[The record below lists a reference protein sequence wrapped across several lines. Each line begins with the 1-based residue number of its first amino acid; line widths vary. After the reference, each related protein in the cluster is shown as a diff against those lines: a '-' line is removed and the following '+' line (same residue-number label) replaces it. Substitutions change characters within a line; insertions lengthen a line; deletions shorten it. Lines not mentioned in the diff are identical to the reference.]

1 MLEPATAVPM
11 NVPAVSMTT
20 QASVKPARPVR
31 PSFTVVSTE
40 PHIAAFWCGLLPP
53 RVHGDADTSQ
63 VLFTGQ
69 QADSFQCDAGSG
81 CKGPTRSGRAGIT
94 QAGRAAGRLQFC
106 ECAAL
111 GNEMPG

>member
-1 MLEPATAVPM
+1 M

-81 CKGPTRSGRAGIT
+81 RGSHEVGGARESHRQVA
-94 QAGRAAGRLQFC
+94 ARAAAVL
-106 ECAAL
+106 
-111 GNEMPG
+111 